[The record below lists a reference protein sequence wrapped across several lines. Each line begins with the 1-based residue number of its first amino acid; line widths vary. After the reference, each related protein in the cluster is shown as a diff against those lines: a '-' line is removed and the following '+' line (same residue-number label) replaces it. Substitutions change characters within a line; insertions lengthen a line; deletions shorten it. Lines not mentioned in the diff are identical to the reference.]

1 MYRAALEGH
10 TEIDGEPGV
19 NWGQTLP
26 SLKKSLGK
34 KCCNVDLVA
43 KGSDKDSVARCKTRA
58 GCSSKGLL
66 ILSDNV
72 FRHLGKLTSAT
83 LFPHSGCL
91 HQIHSDLFCPSSQ
104 TKVTRGRVKR
114 GVKEE
119 DKVWEEIEMPHMYFS
134 HYINCIS
141 HTISIIFL
149 SLYQLYFS
157 HYINYVSLTIS
168 IIFLSLYQLYFSH
181 CIKCISLTI

>member
-1 MYRAALEGH
+1 M
-10 TEIDGEPGV
+10 
-19 NWGQTLP
+19 P